1 MVLAKFGLKG
11 GGIDL
16 IAKQL
21 ALGRD
26 PHTCIR
32 LENI

>member
-1 MVLAKFGLKG
+1 MVLAEFGLKG
-11 GGIDL
+11 SGIDL

-26 PHTCIR
+26 PHTLIR
-32 LENI
+32 FENI

>member
-1 MVLAKFGLKG
+1 MVLAEFGLKG

-21 ALGRD
+21 ALRRD
-26 PHTCIR
+26 PHTRIR
-32 LENI
+32 FGNI